1 MIEYKEALSEFIDL
15 RGASGAAYRF
25 RLADPAA
32 LPATAGNFVYAREEG
47 ADLVVLASGTAL
59 SLTSAG
65 GLVRNVTDRFGE
77 ADLYIRLNVARAV
90 RQGEH
95 QDIVEQ
101 AKPPATFDEI
111 G

>member
-1 MIEYKEALSEFIDL
+1 VSDIIDL

-25 RLADPAA
+25 RRADPAA

-47 ADLVVLASGTAL
+47 GELVVLGCGTAL
-59 SLTSAG
+59 SLSAAA
-65 GLVRNVTDRFGE
+65 GLQRNLVDSHGE
-77 ADLYIRLNVARAV
+77 ADLFIRLNVARAV

-95 QDIVEQ
+95 QDIVEHI
-101 AKPPATFDEI
+101 KPPATFDEI

>member
-25 RLADPAA
+25 RRADPAA

-47 ADLVVLASGTAL
+47 GQLVVVGCGTAL
-59 SLTSAG
+59 SLTSAA
-65 GLVRNVTDRFGE
+65 GLQRNL
-77 ADLYIRLNVARAV
+77 ADLHGESDLFIRLNVARAV

-95 QDIVEQ
+95 EDIVAQ
-101 AKPPATFDEI
+101 AKPPATFEEI